1 MLSIVK
7 VMSKIT
13 CLTFKS
19 YTVHTSRIERTNNVV
34 RVSIQYGFNTSILL
48 VVVVVTQPAI
58 LRMRS
63 VERF

>member
-19 YTVHTSRIERTNNVV
+19 YTVHTSRIEHTNIVA

-48 VVVVVTQPAI
+48 VVVVVAQPVV

-63 VERF
+63 VESF